1 MPRRIASMIT
11 SKMLHKLSIVSMH
24 GHPLSRLTA
33 RLRVGDNYNTDGEKC
48 KYRAKIPQAP
58 TLDGSGG
65 LWYNDNKGGF
75 LVAIGGGQPNIM
87 LRLKIAASLLH

>member
-75 LVAIGGGQPNIM
+75 LRQQEAVNLSKSVLEDCRFRA
-87 LRLKIAASLLH
+87 